1 MSAFFKPVT
10 TVLELLRWS
19 NCVMAGFAALVGTLI
34 AFLALPDSM
43 HVQLVYEPVL
53 VFSVVFLV
61 TGAGNVINDYFDHK
75 IDSINRPDRPI
86 PSGRIQRKTALYIA
100 ISLFVV
106 GILLSLLLG
115 PLCLFLAIVN
125 SWLLIFYA
133 STFKRMV
140 LIGNLVVGYLAG
152 STFLF
157 GGALEIF
164 NGMGIRSNVVLF
176 LLAILVT
183 MAREIVKDIQ
193 DIEGD
198 SKAGATTLPITVGK
212 EFSARLTAV
221 LGLTGVILSPLPL
234 LLNEAFG
241 VLYLV
246 IIFVADLLLLLSI
259 NEIILKDNSKK
270 SSRLLKIAMFV
281 ALIAFVAGTIP
292 LNNIF

>member
-86 PSGRIQRKTALYIA
+86 PSGRIQRRTALYIA

-106 GILLSLLLG
+106 GILLSFYLG
-115 PLCLFLAIVN
+115 PIWLFLAAFN
-125 SWLLIFYA
+125 SLLLIFYA
-133 STFKRMV
+133 STFKRMA

-157 GGALEIF
+157 GGAPGIF

-193 DIEGD
+193 DVEGD
-198 SKAGATTLPITVGK
+198 SKAGATTLPIKVGK
-212 EFSARLTAV
+212 EFSARLAAV

-234 LLNEAFG
+234 LLNDTFG
-241 VLYLV
+241 VSYLV

-281 ALIAFVAGTIP
+281 ALIAFVVGTIP

>member
-198 SKAGATTLPITVGK
+198 SKAGARTLPITVGK

-259 NEIILKDNSKK
+259 NEIILKDNPKK

-292 LNNIF
+292 LNIIF

>member
-1 MSAFFKPVT
+1 
-10 TVLELLRWS
+10 
-19 NCVMAGFAALVGTLI
+19 MAGFAALVGTLI
-34 AFLALPDSM
+34 AFLALPM
-43 HVQLVYEPVL
+43 HVQLVYEPIL

-86 PSGRIQRKTALYIA
+86 PSGRIKRKTALYIA

-106 GILLSLLLG
+106 GILLSFSLG
-115 PLCLFLAIVN
+115 PICLFLAAFN
-125 SWLLIFYA
+125 SLLLIFYA
-133 STFKRMV
+133 STFKRMA

-157 GGALEIF
+157 GGAPGIF

-193 DIEGD
+193 DVEGD
-198 SKAGATTLPITVGK
+198 SKAGATTLPIKVGK
-212 EFSARLTAV
+212 EFSARLAAV

-234 LLNEAFG
+234 LLNDAFG

-270 SSRLLKIAMFV
+270 SSKLLKIAMFV
-281 ALIAFVAGTIP
+281 ALIAFVVGTIP

>member
-106 GILLSLLLG
+106 GILLSLFLG

-125 SWLLIFYA
+125 SLLLIFYA

-212 EFSARLTAV
+212 EFSTRLTAV

>member
-1 MSAFFKPVT
+1 MSALFRPVT
-10 TVLELLRWS
+10 TILELLRWS

-34 AFLALPDSM
+34 AFLALPM
-43 HVQLVYEPVL
+43 HVQLVYEPIL

-86 PSGRIQRKTALYIA
+86 PSGRIKRKTALYIA

-106 GILLSLLLG
+106 GILLSFSLG
-115 PLCLFLAIVN
+115 PICLFLAAFN
-125 SWLLIFYA
+125 SLLLIFYA
-133 STFKRMV
+133 STFKRMA

-157 GGALEIF
+157 GGAPGIF

-193 DIEGD
+193 DVEGD
-198 SKAGATTLPITVGK
+198 SKAGATTLPIKVGK
-212 EFSARLTAV
+212 EFSARLAAV

-234 LLNEAFG
+234 LLNDAFG

-270 SSRLLKIAMFV
+270 SSKLLKIAMFV
-281 ALIAFVAGTIP
+281 ALIAFVVGTIP

>member
-198 SKAGATTLPITVGK
+198 SKAGATTLPIIVGK

-259 NEIILKDNSKK
+259 NEIILKDNPKK
-270 SSRLLKIAMFV
+270 SSRLLKIAMFI

-292 LNNIF
+292 LNIIF

>member
-1 MSAFFKPVT
+1 MPNLFRPVT

-19 NCVMAGFAALVGTLI
+19 NCIMAGFAALVGTLI
-34 AFLALPDSM
+34 AFLALPDSI
-43 HVQLVYEPVL
+43 HVQLVYEPAL

-86 PSGRIQRKTALYIA
+86 PSGRIKRKTALYIA

-106 GILLSLLLG
+106 GILLSSLLG
-115 PLCLFLAIVN
+115 LICLFLAAFN
-125 SWLLIFYA
+125 SLLLIFYA
-133 STFKRMV
+133 SRFKRMA
-140 LIGNLVVGYLAG
+140 LIGNLVVGCLAG

-164 NGMGIRSNVVLF
+164 NYMGIRSNVVLF

-193 DIEGD
+193 DMEGD
-198 SKAGATTLPITVGK
+198 SKAGAITLPIIVGK
-212 EFSARLTAV
+212 DFSARLAAV
-221 LGLTGVILSPLPL
+221 LGLTGVILSPIPL
-234 LLNEAFG
+234 LLNDTFG

-259 NEIILKDNSKK
+259 DEIILKHNSKK

-292 LNNIF
+292 LNNMF

>member
-34 AFLALPDSM
+34 AFLALPM

-115 PLCLFLAIVN
+115 PICLFLAIVN

-198 SKAGATTLPITVGK
+198 SKAGARTLPITVGK

>member
-198 SKAGATTLPITVGK
+198 SKAGATTLPIIVGK

-259 NEIILKDNSKK
+259 NEIILKDNPKK

-292 LNNIF
+292 LNIIF

>member
-292 LNNIF
+292 LNIIF